1 MNEEADPM
9 RNYFSNN
16 EPVVDA
22 LPGERHS
29 VFAKSIVRY
38 LQQVDPVVV
47 ASDLHR
53 FVLSEVSNRITQ
65 KGTNRLARHPN
76 GNLVDG
82 GGFPARE
89 QAGTKLRREKRCPV
103 SGVAP
108 EDFLLPLLVAVLI
121 AFSIILLA
129 PKANASAL
137 DEYEYSEERFFE
149 AYDCFNTAAYV
160 EIAEEIHDPVRRN
173 KRWREWLEMAKA
185 VQEESL
191 VHRARDA
198 YSAGITSDEMYS
210 RCPDM

>member
-1 MNEEADPM
+1 ME
-9 RNYFSNN
+9 S
-16 EPVVDA
+16 
-22 LPGERHS
+22 LT
-29 VFAKSIVRY
+29 VRKIRGKY
-38 LQQVDPVVV
+38 
-47 ASDLHR
+47 
-53 FVLSEVSNRITQ
+53 RITQ

-82 GGFPARE
+82 GGFLARD
-89 QAGTKLRREKRCPV
+89 QAETRLRRQKRYPV
-103 SGVAP
+103 SGVTP
-108 EDFLLPLLVAVLI
+108 EDFLLPLLVAVVIACGIILI
-121 AFSIILLA
+121 A
-129 PKANASAL
+129 PKTNASAL

-149 AYDCFNTAAYV
+149 AYNCFNTASFV

-173 KRWREWLEMAKA
+173 AQWQTWLEMARV